1 MAKSARKIEFYFSAC
16 RWNLDIEG
24 TCEGTFQPGSPAVMY
39 LRNGDPG
46 YPADPAEFEPEEV
59 TITDIGGQKLAEPI
73 VLDAKGQDQ
82 FCAEFGNEIL
92 EWACEEAAP

>member
-46 YPADPAEFEPEEV
+46 YPADPAEFEPEEI
-59 TITDIGGQKLAEPI
+59 TITDNSIMQADMRERIAALEDALAHTIAKVIRLEE
-73 VLDAKGQDQ
+73 VLK
-82 FCAEFGNEIL
+82 
-92 EWACEEAAP
+92 P